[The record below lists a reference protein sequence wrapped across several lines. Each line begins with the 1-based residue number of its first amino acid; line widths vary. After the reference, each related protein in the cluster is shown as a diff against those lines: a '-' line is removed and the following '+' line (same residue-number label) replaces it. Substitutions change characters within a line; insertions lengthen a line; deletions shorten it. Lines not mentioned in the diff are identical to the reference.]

1 MIVVARP
8 KGIPFTEENAGANY
22 AEFAVARKPDSKIK
36 MHRFFL
42 ILMYLVFAIVYCF
55 VFLVLVKMGPL
66 IAILPLFLLI
76 MWFFTWKL
84 TKIEYMYIVTQGY
97 LHIYQYDGYNNAKEV
112 LKEKLSE
119 TEGIYP
125 ANDADYKKF
134 ADECEAELDY
144 SAGKNT
150 DDCYFA
156 IFCRDGKKTAVHFTA
171 SAKILTGM
179 RYFGGEKVVVTYVSR

>member
-1 MIVVARP
+1 MARP

-22 AEFAVARKPDSKIK
+22 AEFAVARKPDGKIRTQ
-36 MHRFFL
+36 RFLF
-42 ILMYLVFAIVYCF
+42 ILTYLAFALAYCF
-55 VFLVLVKMGPL
+55 VFLVLVKMGPV

-97 LHIYQYDGYNNAKEV
+97 LHVYQYNGYNNAKEV
-112 LKEKLSE
+112 LKANLSE
-119 TEGIYP
+119 NEGVYP
-125 ANDADYKKF
+125 AGDADYAAF
-134 ADECEAELDY
+134 AKECEETLDY

-150 DDCYFA
+150 DDLYSAVFR
-156 IFCRDGKKTAVHFTA
+156 INGKKTAVYFTA
-171 SAKILTGM
+171 SAKVLTGM

>member
-1 MIVVARP
+1 MARP

-22 AEFAVARKPDSKIK
+22 AEFAVSRKPDAKIK
-36 MHRFFL
+36 MQRFLFVL
-42 ILMYLVFAIVYCF
+42 LYMAFAIAYCF
-55 VFLVLVKMGPL
+55 VFLVLVKMGPV

-97 LHIYQYDGYNNAKEV
+97 LHVYTYNGYNSAKEV

-119 TEGIYP
+119 NDGIYP
-125 ANDADYKKF
+125 ADDADYEKF
-134 ADECEAELDY
+134 ANDCEAELDF

-150 DDCYFA
+150 EDRYFA
-156 IFCRDGKKTAVHFTA
+156 IFNIDGKKTAVYFTA
-171 SAKILTGM
+171 SSKILTVM
-179 RYFGGEKVVVTYVSR
+179 RYFGGESVVVTYVSR